1 MSEFLRF
8 WGLVAL
14 VVAIVTVLTILLIKR
29 FKKVG
34 LYKYIPTIVIWLISL
49 FFLLYSLFFAEPMQ
63 DLGFLVLSMITG
75 IATFITLI
83 VTIIIDVIMKR
94 KK

>member
-1 MSEFLRF
+1 MGEFLRF
-8 WGLVAL
+8 WGLIAL
-14 VVAIVTVLTILLIKR
+14 VASIVIALTILLIKR

-49 FFLLYSLFFAEPMQ
+49 SFLLYSLFFAEPMQ
-63 DLGFLVLSMITG
+63 DLGFLVASMITG

-83 VTIIIDVIMKR
+83 VTITIDVTMKR
-94 KK
+94 RK